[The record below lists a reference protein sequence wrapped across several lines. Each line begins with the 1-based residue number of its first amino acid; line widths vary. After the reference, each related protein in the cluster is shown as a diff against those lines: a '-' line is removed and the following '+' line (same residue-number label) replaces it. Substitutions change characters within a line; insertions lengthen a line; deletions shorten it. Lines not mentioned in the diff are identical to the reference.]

1 MITGGDFGCA
11 LVQAVSDSVRHKSS
25 STGIAGQFS
34 FDIFTTFLPGFVTL
48 LPQRFHT
55 GFNLADVLAQR
66 PHFGQYIAGL
76 VQFLG
81 SVCQRFFCALSLVGF
96 YG

>member
-1 MITGGDFGCA
+1 MITGGDFGGA
-11 LVQAVSDSVRHKSS
+11 LVQAVSDNVRHKSS
-25 STGIAGQFS
+25 SAGIAGQFS

-66 PHFGQYIAGL
+66 PHFGQHIAGL
-76 VQFLG
+76 VQFLV
-81 SVCQRFFCALSLVGF
+81 SVCQRSFCGFALVGF
-96 YG
+96 RG